1 MLSKKVNTGCLLPR
15 MWPQEDCTY
24 KVSLTSSTMVYL
36 LNRKVTFTESG
47 EQVVWMSTV
56 LQSLWLSQAKWK
68 DLKHLKPSLAMKSHV
83 RAATLIKGR
92 KLCLRTEIAREDL
105 NQAAIMGRKH
115 WYSSWPAETT
125 VF

>member
-1 MLSKKVNTGCLLPR
+1 MRLKKVNTGCLLPQ
-15 MWPQEDCTY
+15 MWQQEGCTY
-24 KVSLTSSTMVYL
+24 KVLLISSTMAYL
-36 LNRKVTFTESG
+36 LNRKVTFTELE

-56 LQSLWLSQAKWK
+56 LQSLWLSPAKWK
-68 DLKHLKPSLAMKSHV
+68 GLKHLKPSLAMKSHV

-105 NQAAIMGRKH
+105 NQAAVMGRKH